1 MLGLAVAIPIM
12 LTHTFLSRRV
22 EHIIGDIE
30 EKAVALTN
38 IIHREITFI
47 E

>member
-1 MLGLAVAIPIM
+1 V
-12 LTHTFLSRRV
+12 HTFLSRRV
-22 EHIIGDIE
+22 DHIVGDLE

-38 IIHREITFI
+38 IIHRELTVI